1 MSIFPPGTPDLG
13 HRWRVRLKWGVS
25 ITPSAPSF
33 LRIIVRIW
41 RDKIIVIGQKLG
53 LELLWIW
60 HWRSLATQ
68 TILESALIKLQNRT
82 GRAYRPPLLLRILRQ
97 ECPVPRIGA
106 LDGERSI
113 WLEKTMFKGLSAFP
127 LTPFSDEQVDEAA
140 YVRLV
145 QRLVDAGVDSI
156 GALGST
162 GSYAYLTRE
171 DRATVARLAVEN
183 AGDVPVIVGVGG
195 LRTAAV
201 LAYADDAQKAG
212 AKALLFATVTRHISV
227 PLVVYDN
234 PGTTNFVFGDDL
246 YKAIA
251 NLPNV
256 SSIKIPGVPVELD
269 EARSR
274 IQALRTLLPSH
285 VEIGVSGD
293 AVSTT
298 GLNAGC
304 DVWYSVIG
312 GLFPKTALS
321 IVRASQAGNAEEAS
335 RIANHLEPL
344 WSLFARHGGSLRVVA
359 AAAELL
365 GLVSS
370 PSLPRPLKAIGGQ
383 DRQELGTLLKQLQ
396 LDS

>member
-1 MSIFPPGTPDLG
+1 
-13 HRWRVRLKWGVS
+13 
-25 ITPSAPSF
+25 
-33 LRIIVRIW
+33 
-41 RDKIIVIGQKLG
+41 
-53 LELLWIW
+53 
-60 HWRSLATQ
+60 
-68 TILESALIKLQNRT
+68 
-82 GRAYRPPLLLRILRQ
+82 
-97 ECPVPRIGA
+97 
-106 LDGERSI
+106 
-113 WLEKTMFKGLSAFP
+113 MFKGLSAFP
-127 LTPFSDEQVDEAA
+127 LTPFSGEQVDETA

-171 DRATVARLAVEN
+171 DRATVARLAVEH
-183 AGDVPVIVGVGG
+183 AGEIPVIVGIGG

-201 LAYADDAQKAG
+201 LTYAEDAQKAG
-212 AKALLFATVTRHISV
+212 AKALLLAPVSYQKLTDEEVYELFATVTRQISV

-234 PGTTNFVFGDDL
+234 PGTTNFVFHDEL

-256 SSIKIPGVPVELD
+256 SSIKIPGVPEALG

-274 IQALRTLLPSH
+274 VQSLRALLPSH
-285 VEIGVSGD
+285 VKIGVSGD
-293 AVSTT
+293 SVSTT

-304 DVWYSVIG
+304 DAWYSVIG

-335 RIANHLEPL
+335 RISTNLEPL
-344 WSLFARHGGSLRVVA
+344 WSLFTRHGGSLRVVA

-370 PSLPRPLKAIGGQ
+370 PSLPQPLKAIGGR
-383 DRQELGTLLKQLQ
+383 DREELRMILEQLQ
-396 LDS
+396 LDN